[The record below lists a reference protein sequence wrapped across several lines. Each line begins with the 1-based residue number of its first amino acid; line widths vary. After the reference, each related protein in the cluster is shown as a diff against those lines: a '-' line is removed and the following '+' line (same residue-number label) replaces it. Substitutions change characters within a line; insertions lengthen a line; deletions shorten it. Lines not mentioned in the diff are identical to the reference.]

1 MNLDDMQKTVNNL
14 LNDEEKDIA
23 NKLPGQLYGR
33 MGSVDFPFIGMNRKQ
48 RRIQEAMMRKAKK

>member
-14 LNDEEKDIA
+14 LNEEEKDIA
-23 NKLPGQLYGR
+23 DKLHGR